1 MKPRRDITPYMGS
14 SDVSVNASLTLGKLY
29 KRIRM
34 IDPAHKPSSRY
45 QARLKNK
52 QAVRRMR
59 LGVVR

>member
-14 SDVSVNASLTLGKLY
+14 SDIGINASLTLGKLC

-52 QAVRRMR
+52 LAARRMR
-59 LGVVR
+59 PGVMR